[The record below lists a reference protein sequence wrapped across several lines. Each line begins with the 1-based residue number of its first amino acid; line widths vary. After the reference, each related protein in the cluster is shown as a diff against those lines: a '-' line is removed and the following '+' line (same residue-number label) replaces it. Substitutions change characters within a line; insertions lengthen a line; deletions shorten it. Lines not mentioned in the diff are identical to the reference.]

1 MNLPEQA
8 TCKPCTAGG
17 KPLTTA
23 ECDALLQQLTGWCI
37 ESENAVAQLSKT
49 YLFTDFDQ
57 ALVFTNQIDSIA
69 RQHDHHPA
77 LLTEWGKVTIRWW
90 THSVSGLQRNDFIM
104 AARTDEA
111 SRQLAKTRSD

>member
-8 TCKPCTAGG
+8 ACKPCTAGG

-49 YLFTDFDQ
+49 FLFTDFD
-57 ALVFTNQIDSIA
+57 
-69 RQHDHHPA
+69 
-77 LLTEWGKVTIRWW
+77 
-90 THSVSGLQRNDFIM
+90 
-104 AARTDEA
+104 
-111 SRQLAKTRSD
+111 